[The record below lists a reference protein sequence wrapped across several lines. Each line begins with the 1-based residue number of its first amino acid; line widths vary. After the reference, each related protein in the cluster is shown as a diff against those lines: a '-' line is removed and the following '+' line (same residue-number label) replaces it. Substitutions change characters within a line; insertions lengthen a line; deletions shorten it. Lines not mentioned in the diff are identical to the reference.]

1 MRWWKHLVVPDILTT
16 YHEVVRALN
25 HRRMPRPVF
34 WLKEIEL
41 RVVKDH
47 SVIGYGIVIT
57 PSPPKLMMDIHGD
70 YRMDVVQPYLVLPL
84 SSFQETTYGTSSMK
98 EAEHKPAWH
107 ARRAW

>member
-70 YRMDVVQPYLVLPL
+70 YRMDCRTALSGPSPVQL
-84 SSFQETTYGTSSMK
+84 SGDYI
-98 EAEHKPAWH
+98 WY
-107 ARRAW
+107 